1 MSKEVA
7 PVAAGI
13 RIIIKTKREK
23 PPAELQAAARDPNF
37 ELQKMNP
44 KLWFQIFKLK
54 EVWLRFISVMDLVG
68 GLCYQKVD
76 DTKDCDGPEAS
87 PVSIG
92 DEASKQRKNPCS
104 TRPIVHSGD
113 GLFSALVEY
122 CHQIGHKVQRNAK
135 ERRSLQ
141 QLSPYNN
148 NKKQAKNNFV
158 ITCLM
163 STTTTYQLQ

>member
-1 MSKEVA
+1 
-7 PVAAGI
+7 
-13 RIIIKTKREK
+13 
-23 PPAELQAAARDPNF
+23 
-37 ELQKMNP
+37 
-44 KLWFQIFKLK
+44 
-54 EVWLRFISVMDLVG
+54 MDLVAS
-68 GLCYQKVD
+68 LCYQKVD
-76 DTKDCDGPEAS
+76 GSKDCDGPEAS
-87 PVSIG
+87 QVRIG

-148 NKKQAKNNFV
+148 NNKKQAKNNFV

-163 STTTTYQLQ
+163 TTTTTTYHLQQQLTPITTFLQRLHKTFNK

>member
-1 MSKEVA
+1 
-7 PVAAGI
+7 
-13 RIIIKTKREK
+13 
-23 PPAELQAAARDPNF
+23 
-37 ELQKMNP
+37 
-44 KLWFQIFKLK
+44 
-54 EVWLRFISVMDLVG
+54 MDLVAS
-68 GLCYQKVD
+68 LCYQKVD
-76 DTKDCDGPEAS
+76 DSKDCDGPEAS

-113 GLFSALVEY
+113 GLFSALVEF

-148 NKKQAKNNFV
+148 SKKQAKNNFV

-163 STTTTYQLQ
+163 STTTTYQLQQQLTPITTFLQ